1 MRAFLLGLA
10 CPTAATERE
19 ILSGVTPCSET
30 HALSRAGGLL
40 WADDKDGNSVQLFTS
55 KVLPVPATSR
65 DTNELRG
72 NLSGIANPAK
82 YEKARAELRPYAL
95 LVVDWLETEAG
106 EEQQARV
113 KPIDKA
119 VFGEQLPA
127 VMELIKA
134 QIGRSVTSPLGMLL
148 LFPEYFNISQ
158 SEALNLKQGE
168 GTLIKLRE
176 NRPDTTGLARANLDT
191 LEVPAGERRGETF
204 ADQMIVATDEITFRQ
219 QKAQQRRQARE
230 AERAAR

>member
-1 MRAFLLGLA
+1 MENG
-10 CPTAATERE
+10 
-19 ILSGVTPCSET
+19 
-30 HALSRAGGLL
+30 
-40 WADDKDGNSVQLFTS
+40 
-55 KVLPVPATSR
+55 
-65 DTNELRG
+65 
-72 NLSGIANPAK
+72 
-82 YEKARAELRPYAL
+82 
-95 LVVDWLETEAG
+95 AG

-127 VMELIKA
+127 VMELIKT
-134 QIGRSVTSPLGMLL
+134 QLGRSVTSPLAMLL
-148 LFPEYFNISQ
+148 LYPEYFSISQ

>member
-1 MRAFLLGLA
+1 MPYRGYRKRDPQFSDAVF
-10 CPTAATERE
+10 RN
-19 ILSGVTPCSET
+19 V
-30 HALSRAGGLL
+30 RFVAGGGLVR
-40 WADDKDGNSVQLFTS
+40 ADDKDGNSVQLFTS

-168 GTLIKLRE
+168 GTLIKLRQ

-191 LEVPAGERRGETF
+191 LTVPAGERRGEAF
-204 ADQMIVATDEITFRQ
+204 ADQMTDAID
-219 QKAQQRRQARE
+219 KRE
-230 AERAAR
+230 WEAAVRAAFPGIRRRRAANR